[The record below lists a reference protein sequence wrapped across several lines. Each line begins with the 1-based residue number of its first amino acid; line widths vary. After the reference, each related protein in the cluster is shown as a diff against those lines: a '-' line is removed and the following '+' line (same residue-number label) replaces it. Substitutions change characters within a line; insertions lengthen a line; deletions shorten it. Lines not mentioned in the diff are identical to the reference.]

1 MLLWSLRCHVLARWA
16 WTSSGLC
23 CKSGL
28 GRLHLLRKVKSHE
41 GVDQFSS
48 VFLFLLF
55 KTCHRAYIWPD
66 TCSLSV
72 RTFTYFAPVSHSNSH
87 QWRLTFLSVSSLLC
101 CYHWLR
107 KCYWFGRGPG
117 EDGKSQVWAANTPL
131 HVCVSMTLGC
141 FTCVSHKEHN

>member
-1 MLLWSLRCHVLARWA
+1 MLPWSLRCHVLARWA

-28 GRLHLLRKVKSHE
+28 GRLHLLRKVESHE
-41 GVDQFSS
+41 RLDQFSS

-55 KTCHRAYIWPD
+55 KTCWRAYIWPG

-72 RTFTYFAPVSHSNSH
+72 RTFTFFA
-87 QWRLTFLSVSSLLC
+87 SVSVTRISGGWPFCPCLPC
-101 CYHWLR
+101 CVVTTGGGSVTALAGV
-107 KCYWFGRGPG
+107 KG

-131 HVCVSMTLGC
+131 HVCISMKLGC
-141 FTCVSHKEHN
+141 FTCVSHKEHK